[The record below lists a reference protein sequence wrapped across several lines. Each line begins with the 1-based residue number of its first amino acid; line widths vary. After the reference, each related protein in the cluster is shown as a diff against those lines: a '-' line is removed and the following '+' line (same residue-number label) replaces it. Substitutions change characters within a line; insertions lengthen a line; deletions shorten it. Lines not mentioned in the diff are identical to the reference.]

1 MIFDFLKLLF
11 SFRMMPYTV
20 PLFVMLL
27 YWIFFL
33 LGVAG
38 DSDAGVDAAA
48 DSAVDGAVDGA
59 LDGAVDGALDGVAD
73 AALDGAVDGALD
85 GAVDAA
91 LDGTVDGALDGA
103 VDGALDGAADAALDG
118 AADAALDGAVDGA
131 LDGAADVAVDGAADA
146 AVDGVADAAAESA
159 SESVTASL
167 LKSVSG
173 LETAGVM
180 ATADAVTEKTAKPKP
195 ELFANRRKKN
205 LLGRT
210 LSYLHIGEIPATIVF
225 SILISINWLLGYLGI
240 IWISN
245 ERFVLNFPWTEGI
258 IRFVVTAVAAIL
270 LGGLVCRPLSRIFG
284 LATVHVNEHLIG
296 KPCRIKSSTVT
307 GNFGEG
313 ELTID
318 GSYII
323 ISLRTKDKKLWH
335 EGELATIVGYD
346 EEKNVYYI

>member
-258 IRFVVTAVAAIL
+258 IRFVVTASAAIL